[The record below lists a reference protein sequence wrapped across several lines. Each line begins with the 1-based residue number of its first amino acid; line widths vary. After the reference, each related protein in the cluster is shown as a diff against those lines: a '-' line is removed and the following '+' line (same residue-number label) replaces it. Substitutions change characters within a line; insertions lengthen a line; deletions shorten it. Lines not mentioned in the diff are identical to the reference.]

1 MTYRED
7 KALVIGG
14 SSGIGLA
21 ISLNLASSCRSVLIV
36 DKSVPDAPLPDN
48 VSFAKCN
55 LLYESPFGIQG
66 FDDINILVIT
76 AGFGRIAPFETFEQK
91 EIENVFKV
99 NTIALT
105 GIIRHFYP
113 KMLSTSDFRC
123 AVMGSI
129 AGLISSPLISLY
141 SASKSAVCRLTESL
155 NIELEASGSPCRIL
169 TVAPGSIKGTR
180 FTGAPHTDLSQTRDL
195 ASEIIR
201 RMDAGETLY
210 IPDYEKTFRGV
221 ISRYHDNPHDFG
233 LNSYRYKLETGRM
246 NTTPQLKTG
255 YLSGTFDL
263 FHIGHLNLLRNARRY
278 CDCLVVGVHK
288 DASHKGKHTFVPFEE
303 RCEIVRSI
311 KYVDKVILSE
321 PEDDDIYKKGILKY
335 DYLFV
340 GSDYKG
346 SERFNRYESYF
357 ADKDVKIIYFP
368 YTQGT
373 SSTQLREALDN
384 INNRENQQDK

>member
-1 MTYRED
+1 MTTNKSD

-21 ISLNLASSCRSVLIV
+21 ISMNLAGKCQSVLIV
-36 DKSVPDAPLPDN
+36 DKSVPEVDLPHN
-48 VSFAKCN
+48 ISYAKCN
-55 LLYESPFGIQG
+55 LLNEKPFDIEG

-91 EIENVFKV
+91 EIENVYQV
-99 NTIALT
+99 NTVALT

-113 KMLSTSDFRC
+113 QMIQRSDFYC

-129 AGLISSPLISLY
+129 AGLISSPMISLY

-155 NIELEASGSPCRIL
+155 NIELEASGSVSRIL

-180 FTGAPHTDLSQTRDL
+180 FAGALHTDLELTREL
-195 ASEIIR
+195 ACNIID
-201 RMDAGETLY
+201 RMFARETLF
-210 IPDYEKTFRGV
+210 IPDYDTVFKNVLEK
-221 ISRYHDNPHDFG
+221 YHADPHEFG
-233 LNSYRYKLETGRM
+233 LSSCRYKMETGRM
-246 NTTPQLKTG
+246 NLKPQLKTG

-263 FHIGHLNLLRNARRY
+263 FHIGHLNMLRRAKKY
-278 CDCLVVGVHK
+278 CDYLVVGVHK
-288 DASHKGKHTFVPFEE
+288 DASHKGKQTFIPFEE
-303 RCEIVRSI
+303 RCEILRSI

-321 PEDDDIYKKGILKY
+321 PEDDDIYKKGICKY

-346 SERFNRYESYF
+346 SERFNRYEAFF

-373 SSTQLREALDN
+373 SSTQLRQALDN
-384 INNRENQQDK
+384 LTH

>member
-1 MTYRED
+1 MTKNSD

-21 ISLNLASSCRSVLIV
+21 ISLNLAPSCRSVLIV
-36 DKSVPDAPLPDN
+36 DKSNPDAPLPDN
-48 VSFAKCN
+48 ISFAKCN
-55 LLYESPFGIQG
+55 LLYESPFGIEG
-66 FDDINILVIT
+66 FDDVNILVIT

-91 EIENVFKV
+91 EIENVFQV
-99 NTIALT
+99 NSVALT
-105 GIIRHFYP
+105 CIIRHFYP
-113 KMLSTSDFRC
+113 KMLSNPGFRC
-123 AVMGSI
+123 VVMGSI
-129 AGLISSPLISLY
+129 AGLISSPMISLY

-180 FTGAPHTDLSQTRDL
+180 FTGSLHTDLDQTRDL

-201 RMDAGETLY
+201 RMNARETLY
-210 IPDYEKTFRGV
+210 IPDYEKTFKDV
-221 ISRYHDNPHDFG
+221 LARYHDNPHDFG

-263 FHIGHLNLLRNARRY
+263 FHIGHLNLLRNARQY
-278 CDCLVVGVHK
+278 CDYLVVGVHK
-288 DASHKGKHTFVPFEE
+288 DASHKGKQTFVPFEE
-303 RCEIVRSI
+303 RCDIVRNI
-311 KYVDKVILSE
+311 RYVDKVILSE

-346 SERFNRYESYF
+346 TERFNRYESYF

-373 SSTQLREALDN
+373 SSTQLRDALDN
-384 INNRENQQDK
+384 INNTNNDKD

>member
-1 MTYRED
+1 MTNND

-14 SSGIGLA
+14 SSGIGLS
-21 ISLNLASSCRSVLIV
+21 ISLNLASLCRSVLIV
-36 DKSVPDAPLPDN
+36 DKSTPDAVLPSN
-48 VSFAKCN
+48 VTFAKCN
-55 LLYESPFGIQG
+55 LLYESPFEIEG

-99 NTIALT
+99 NTVALT

-113 KMLSTSDFRC
+113 KMLKSTDFKC

-155 NIELEASGSPCRIL
+155 NIELEASGSPTRIL
-169 TVAPGSIKGTR
+169 TVSPGSIKGTR
-180 FTGAPHTDLSQTRDL
+180 FTGAPHTDLEQTKNL
-195 ASEIIR
+195 AIEIIR
-201 RMDAGETLY
+201 RMDDRETLY
-210 IPDYEKTFRGV
+210 IPDYEKIFKGV
-221 ISRYHDNPHDFG
+221 LERYHNDPHEFG
-233 LNSYRYKLETGRM
+233 MNSLRYKLETGRM
-246 NTTPQLKTG
+246 NTTPQLKVG

-263 FHIGHLNLLRNARRY
+263 FHIGHLNLLRNARQY
-278 CDCLVVGVHK
+278 CDYLVVGVHK
-288 DASHKGKHTFVPFEE
+288 DGSHKGKQTFVPFQE
-303 RCEIVRSI
+303 RCDIIRNI
-311 KYVDKVILSE
+311 KFVDKVIESQ
-321 PEDDDIYKKGILKY
+321 PEDDDVYKNGIVKY

-346 SERFNRYESYF
+346 SERFNRYEEYF
-357 ADKDVKIIYFP
+357 ADKNVKIVYFP

-373 SSTQLREALDN
+373 SSSQLRDALDK
-384 INNRENQQDK
+384 INDKNNSQE

>member
-1 MTYRED
+1 MTKTSD

-21 ISLNLASSCRSVLIV
+21 ISLNLAPLCRSVLIV
-36 DKSVPDAPLPDN
+36 DKSNPDAPLPDN
-48 VSFAKCN
+48 ISFAKCN
-55 LLYESPFGIQG
+55 LLYESPFGIEG
-66 FDDINILVIT
+66 FYDVNILVIT

-91 EIENVFKV
+91 EIQNVFQV
-99 NTIALT
+99 NSVALT
-105 GIIRHFYP
+105 CIIRHFYP
-113 KMLSTSDFRC
+113 KMLNNPDFRC
-123 AVMGSI
+123 VVMGSI
-129 AGLISSPLISLY
+129 AGLISSPMISLY

-180 FTGAPHTDLSQTRDL
+180 FTGAPHTDLSQTKEL

-201 RMDAGETLY
+201 RMNLRETLY
-210 IPDYEKTFRGV
+210 IPDYEKTFKGV
-221 ISRYHDNPHDFG
+221 LARYHDNPHDFG
-233 LNSYRYKLETGRM
+233 LNSYRYKQETGRM

-263 FHIGHLNLLRNARRY
+263 FHIGHLNLIRNARQY
-278 CDCLVVGVHK
+278 CDYLVVGVHK
-288 DASHKGKHTFVPFEE
+288 DASHKGKRTFVPFEE
-303 RCEIVRSI
+303 RCEIVRNI

-321 PEDDDIYKKGILKY
+321 PEDDDIYRKGILKY

-373 SSTQLREALDN
+373 SSTQLRDALDN
-384 INNRENQQDK
+384 INNTNNDKD